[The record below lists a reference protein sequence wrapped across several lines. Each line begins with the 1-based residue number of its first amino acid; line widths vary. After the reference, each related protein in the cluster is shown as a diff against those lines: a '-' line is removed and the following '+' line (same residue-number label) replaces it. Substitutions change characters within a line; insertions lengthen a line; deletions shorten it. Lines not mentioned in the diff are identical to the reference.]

1 MHIELL
7 PLQMIGHWE
16 PSPGVSQ
23 CEFQFGQ
30 RLIYIEHPSSR
41 ALEPFLRAA
50 QPLAQAAWNDIEAV
64 IAFAQRT
71 LRPGEPELWQLLE
84 AATFMGSPLEVF
96 SIHIDAVSGTVAY
109 TLSWNPDFDWQQQVY
124 DELDTWKDSPI
135 SLQRF
140 EPESDLWLS
149 IRRICAGDFEL
160 EPPQTTFVEPQ

>member
-16 PSPGVSQ
+16 SNPGLSQ

-30 RLIYIEHPSSR
+30 RLIYVGHPSSSE
-41 ALEPFLRAA
+41 LEPYLRAA

-64 IAFAQRT
+64 IAFAGRT

-96 SIHIDAVSGTVAY
+96 SIHIDAESGTMAY
-109 TLSWNPDFDWQQQVY
+109 TLSWNPDFDWRQEVY
-124 DELDTWKDSPI
+124 DEFDTWKDSPI

-140 EPESDLWLS
+140 EPASDLWLS
-149 IRRICAGDFEL
+149 IRRICAGNFEL
-160 EPPQTTFVEPQ
+160 EPAQIRVVAAQ